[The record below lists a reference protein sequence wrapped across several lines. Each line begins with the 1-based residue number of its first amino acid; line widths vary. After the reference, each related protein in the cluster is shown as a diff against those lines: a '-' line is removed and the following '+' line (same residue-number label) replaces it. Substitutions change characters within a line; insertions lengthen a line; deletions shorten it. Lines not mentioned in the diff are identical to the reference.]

1 MVKKNISRRMKIN
14 YFLIIIIIKKYYF
27 EFDNTN
33 YKKATKNS
41 TNKIIIKIKMLDRV
55 KTHNN
60 LYG

>member
-1 MVKKNISRRMKIN
+1 MKIN